1 MLVGSGLVGD
11 PYTTGDSS
19 DVSSWNLLL
28 HHKAAMGSAAGAF
41 DYIIIGGGTAGLT
54 VANRLTEDADIKVL
68 VIEAGQDRTND
79 PLVQIPGLVVGMYG
93 KAEYDWNFNSTPQPG
108 LNNRV
113 INQARGKQLGGSSA
127 LNFMMMLYPPRGSL
141 DAWGALG
148 NEGWDYNA
156 LSPYMR
162 KFATFHPP
170 PQAAKD
176 AMGLA
181 NHDDSAVG
189 DGPIQVCFSE
199 GYSKP
204 NKAWMEAFASLGLEM
219 KTDPRTGKGLGAFQ
233 QGGSI
238 DPVTNTRSHAGN
250 AHYTREIASR
260 SNLTVITETVVQKI
274 IFDNSND
281 EPVAVGVLLRTQ
293 DGTEKTLRTGGEIIL
308 AAGALMSPQIL
319 ELSGIGSRSLLESLE
334 IPVVVDNPN
343 VGENLQD
350 HPITCQSFEVKP
362 DVLSGDVLR
371 DPDVLG
377 ALLQQFQDGGKGP
390 LGQSNISVAYVPLAD
405 GKGVCSEDAKKSLF
419 ASHREHAQTLEAR
432 MLSKLLQGPDEPAV
446 QYFLFPS
453 QAHTVIDNPS
463 SMADY
468 LLPTSPEN
476 YLTVMT
482 MLNHPFSRGSVHITS
497 ADVDVLPSWDPKL
510 NSNPLDLEISARHV
524 QFVELLL
531 RTAPFGDLFKPSG
544 ARIPQIK
551 GDTTETAKEVVRQS
565 QVCCFHPSCSLAMKP
580 REQGGVVDSRLRV
593 YGTKALRVVDASVF
607 PIQTAGNIQCMVYV
621 VAEKA
626 ADIIKE
632 DRMTMQVLKQASQGT
647 SF

>member
-1 MLVGSGLVGD
+1 
-11 PYTTGDSS
+11 
-19 DVSSWNLLL
+19 
-28 HHKAAMGSAAGAF
+28 MGSTVDVF

-54 VANRLTEDADIKVL
+54 VANRLTEDADIRVL
-68 VIEAGQDRTND
+68 VIEAGQDRTKD

-93 KAEYDWNFNSTPQPG
+93 KPEYDWNLRSTPQPG
-108 LNNRV
+108 LNNRI

-127 LNFMMMLYPPRGSL
+127 LNFMMLLYPPRGSL

-148 NEGWDYNA
+148 NKGWDYDS
-156 LSPYMR
+156 LSPYLR

-170 PQAAKD
+170 PEAAKD
-176 AMGLA
+176 ILGLA
-181 NHDDSAVG
+181 NHDDSVVG
-189 DGPIQVCFSE
+189 NGPIQVCFSE

-204 NKAWMEAFASLGLEM
+204 NKAWMEAFANLGLEM

-238 DPVTNTRSHAGN
+238 DPATNTRSHAGN
-250 AHYTREIASR
+250 AHYTPEIASR
-260 SNLTVITETVVQKI
+260 SNLTVITETVVRKI
-274 IFDNSND
+274 ILDTSKD
-281 EPVAVGVLLRTQ
+281 EPVAVGVLIRTQ
-293 DGTEKTLRTGGEIIL
+293 KGIEKTVLTGGEIIL

-319 ELSGIGSRSLLESLE
+319 ELSGVGSRSLLESLD
-334 IPVVVDNPN
+334 IPVIVDNPN

-350 HPITCQSFEVKP
+350 HPITCQSFEVNP
-362 DVLSGDVLR
+362 DVPSGDVLR
-371 DPDVLG
+371 DPNVLN

-405 GKGVCSEDAKKSLF
+405 GAGVCSEDTKKSLF
-419 ASHREHAQTLEAR
+419 AYHDQHAQTLDAKVLR
-432 MLSKLLQGPDEPAV
+432 KLLQEQDEPAV

-453 QAHTVIDNPS
+453 QTHTVMDNPP

-497 ADVDVLPSWDPKL
+497 ANVDEFPTWDPNF

-531 RTAPFGDLFKPSG
+531 RTAPFGDLFKPDG
-544 ARIPQIK
+544 ARIPQLK
-551 GDTTETAKEVVRQS
+551 GNFLEDAREIVRQS

-580 REQGGVVDSRLRV
+580 RDQGGVVDSRLRV
-593 YGTKALRVVDASVF
+593 YGTKSLRVVDASVF
-607 PIQTAGNIQCMVYV
+607 PIQIAGNIQSMVYA

-632 DRMTMQVLKQASQGT
+632 DRIVI
-647 SF
+647 